1 MRCSIHTQA
10 ALRHHGDSTG
20 PTPEVPESSSPT
32 LLWGLLLV
40 CGPTLR
46 RVQSTVRG
54 SRSIEFCSFA
64 AIGAHSIAQEIN
76 LREGKP
82 PPQVTQEVMSES
94 QEWSLGS
101 SAQKLGRVQ
110 V

>member
-1 MRCSIHTQA
+1 MRCSIHAQA

-20 PTPEVPESSSPT
+20 PTPEAPESSSPT

-46 RVQSTVRG
+46 RAQSTVRG
-54 SRSIEFCSFA
+54 RLSIEFCPFA
-64 AIGAHSIAQEIN
+64 ALGAHSIAQEIG

-82 PPQVTQEVMSES
+82 PPQAT
-94 QEWSLGS
+94 
-101 SAQKLGRVQ
+101 
-110 V
+110 